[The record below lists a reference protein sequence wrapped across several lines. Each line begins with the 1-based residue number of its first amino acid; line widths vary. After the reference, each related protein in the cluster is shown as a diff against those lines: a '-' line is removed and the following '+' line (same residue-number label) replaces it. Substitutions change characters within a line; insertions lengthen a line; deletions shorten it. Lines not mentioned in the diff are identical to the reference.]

1 MEKLVGGLLYFG
13 TILTT
18 FAMLAVTPTVLL
30 SLGIGCCRGKRIA
43 RSVLI
48 ALCFPAAYVIGAI
61 IGWTFRP
68 FHWDMSFLETLR
80 AQTADHSIEY
90 YAERV
95 LLFALMTGSMGVWI
109 AGIGVAVWTKRSRR
123 NWQQITWSAK

>member
-1 MEKLVGGLLYFG
+1 MEKLVGGLLYSG

-18 FAMLAVTPTVLL
+18 FALLGVTPVVLL
-30 SLGIGCCRGKRIA
+30 FLGIEYHRGKRNQRA
-43 RSVLI
+43 LLI
-48 ALCFPAAYVIGAI
+48 ALCFPVAYLVGGC

-68 FHWDMSFLETLR
+68 FHWDMSFIDTLR

-95 LLFALMTGSMGVWI
+95 LLFVLMTGSMGVWVFG
-109 AGIGVAVWTKRSRR
+109 AGIAAWTKWRSHRP
-123 NWQQITWSAK
+123 QVF